1 MKNSKLKLQRS
12 LSRIS
17 VLSLLTVLA
26 GCASAVTPLGRSLP
40 SQPAFA
46 QTVQVSPAQ
55 AGESCY
61 ISYDRQKSGRE
72 RANSIIIKYN
82 NWYASV
88 KKNYSAK
95 DAAR

>member
-1 MKNSKLKLQRS
+1 M
-12 LSRIS
+12 
-17 VLSLLTVLA
+17 LSLLTVLA

-40 SQPAFA
+40 EQPAFA
-46 QTVQVSPAQ
+46 QIVQVSPAQ

-72 RANSIIIKYN
+72 RANSIIVKYN
-82 NWYASV
+82 NWYAGV
-88 KKNYSAK
+88 RKNYSAK